1 MLQVNISLPSGR
13 SEKLSLEESS
23 KVGDLRTLAQK
34 AFRQG
39 FLRLVTS
46 DGRLLFDPQ
55 ESLQAVGI
63 QEEDNLAA
71 FALQAKVAGTKR
83 LSDNL
88 GGAFALWCQ
97 GGNRIL
103 TCGHPQS
110 GGDSSAVQHQLR
122 NVQWVQATACAFV
135 AILSD
140 GPVISWGD
148 PQRGGDSSAVQDQLE
163 CL

>member
-63 QEEDNLAA
+63 QEEDNLA
-71 FALQAKVAGTKR
+71 
-83 LSDNL
+83 
-88 GGAFALWCQ
+88 
-97 GGNRIL
+97 
-103 TCGHPQS
+103 
-110 GGDSSAVQHQLR
+110 
-122 NVQWVQATACAFV
+122 
-135 AILSD
+135 
-140 GPVISWGD
+140 
-148 PQRGGDSSAVQDQLE
+148 
-163 CL
+163 